1 MAVEYAR
8 DAFWQTLG
16 YIAQETES
24 DRELRTAGRFAD
36 FEKTMPHLPL
46 SRLRDISVVDNVSSY
61 LGKRNPLAR
70 PVDPDKHV
78 VWLQD
83 NTAYRPNGT
92 KDVWEAEFVC
102 AYFVK
107 NSGRDWGRVVADI
120 ADKAGL
126 GAGNKHAEATIA
138 KRLEPWMDSIL
149 PAHTVKIRIGDNND
163 DDGDES
169 QIATLGPS
177 DRSGVSKTL
186 IRTPDRHRH
195 ADGDT
200 ITSHS
205 INHLAT
211 RHMTTTFAEPTGWAV
226 ISDIDDT
233 IKITQTPS
241 PAGILRSTFVDDP
254 QPVAG
259 MPALYAH
266 IRASLG
272 GNPPFWYL
280 SASPYNLYPFL
291 RDFRARFGFPDGPL
305 LLRNASWMD
314 LAGFLVALTAG
325 TKAYK
330 TDRMRDLQRM
340 FPRRRFVLVGDS
352 TQSDPE
358 AYGEMA
364 RLFPEWVGKVL
375 IRRVTGV
382 AEIDRTSKNTVE
394 RFERA
399 FEGVERGVWTVFD
412 RPEEVYGEVER
423 LVGRK

>member
-1 MAVEYAR
+1 MAIEYAR

-24 DRELRTAGRFAD
+24 DRELRQAGGFAD

-46 SRLRDISVVDNVSSY
+46 SRLRDISAVDNVSSY
-61 LGKRNPLAR
+61 LGRRNPLAR
-70 PVDPDKHV
+70 PVDPAKHV

-83 NTAYRPNGT
+83 NTAYRPKGKT
-92 KDVWEAEFVC
+92 DVWEAEFVC
-102 AYFVK
+102 AYFVR

-120 ADKAGL
+120 AEKAGL
-126 GAGNKHAEATIA
+126 GEGHEAEKTIA
-138 KRLEPWMDSIL
+138 RRLEPWMDAIL
-149 PAHTVKIRIGDNND
+149 PAHTVKIRIGDD
-163 DDGDES
+163 SDDGADK
-169 QIATLGPS
+169 QLATLGPS
-177 DRSGVSKTL
+177 DRSGTSKTL
-186 IRTPDRHRH
+186 IRTAGRH

-200 ITSHS
+200 LTSHS
-205 INHLAT
+205 IDHIAT
-211 RHMTTTFAEPTGWAV
+211 RHMTTTFAEPAGWAV

-241 PAGILRSTFVDDP
+241 PAGILRSTFVDAP

-259 MPALYAH
+259 MPQLYAH
-266 IRASLG
+266 IRAALS
-272 GNPPFWYL
+272 NPPFWYL

-291 RDFRARFGFPDGPL
+291 RDFRAAAGYPDGPL

-325 TKAYK
+325 TRAYK
-330 TDRMRDLQRM
+330 TERMRDVHRM
-340 FPRRRFVLVGDS
+340 FPGRRFVLIGDS

-364 RLFPEWVGKVL
+364 RAFPAWVGKVF

-382 AEIDRTSKNTVE
+382 AQIDQTSKNTPE
-394 RFERA
+394 RFEKA

-412 RPEEVYGEVER
+412 DPEEVYREVDR
-423 LVGRK
+423 LVGR